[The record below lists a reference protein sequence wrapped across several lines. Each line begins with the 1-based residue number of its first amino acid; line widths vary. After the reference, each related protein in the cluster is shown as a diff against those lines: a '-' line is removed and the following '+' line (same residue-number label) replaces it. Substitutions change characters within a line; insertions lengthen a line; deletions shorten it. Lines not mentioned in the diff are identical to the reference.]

1 MTWQSSAYVDR
12 RGNWYPRMLV
22 AKATY
27 AEEPLSVSICI
38 DTALYRS
45 VSTRRRRSDM
55 LFSVPLDAVHLRLT
69 L

>member
-1 MTWQSSAYVDR
+1 MTTWQSSADVDR

-27 AEEPLSVSICI
+27 AEEPLSVS
-38 DTALYRS
+38 
-45 VSTRRRRSDM
+45 TRRRRSDM
-55 LFSVPLDAVHLRLT
+55 LVSVPLDAVHLRLT

>member
-1 MTWQSSAYVDR
+1 MTWQSSAHVDR

-27 AEEPLSVSICI
+27 AEEPLSVS
-38 DTALYRS
+38 
-45 VSTRRRRSDM
+45 TRRRRSDM
-55 LFSVPLDAVHLRLT
+55 FVSVPLDAVHLRLT